1 VKAVKFSK
9 TTWIFLGVGVFLLA
23 AFILGWIYVQQ
34 IDQQQKLASRLSQA
48 QKSLAL
54 IRFDDLN
61 ASKDSYTRQISQYTA
76 QIKETKA
83 LLTCLK
89 NNLDA
94 SDDILAS
101 ARSAGIKI
109 TEMSSSGL
117 GSEDLSGTPC
127 HVTPITFKVTGD
139 LNMLADYIAD
149 LSQIFPTGIVKAS
162 KIDRDLTTGKYKAS
176 ISLVIYN
183 YKGK

>member
-9 TTWIFLGVGVFLLA
+9 TTWIFLGVGTFLLA
-23 AFILGWIYVQQ
+23 AFILGWVYLQKV
-34 IDQQQKLASRLSQA
+34 DQQQQLASRLSQA
-48 QKSLAL
+48 QRTLAGIKL
-54 IRFDDLN
+54 DDLS
-61 ASKDSYTRQISQYTA
+61 ASRDPYIRQIAQYTS

-101 ARSAGIKI
+101 ARASGVKI
-109 TEMSSSGL
+109 TEMNSSGV

-127 HVTPITFKVTGD
+127 QIIPITFKVSGD
-139 LNMLADYIAD
+139 LNILAAYIAN
-149 LSQIFPTGIVKAS
+149 LSQIFPSCILKST
-162 KIDRDLTTGKYKAS
+162 KIEQDEKTSKYKATVT
-176 ISLVIYN
+176 LVIYN